1 MGPPVTTV
9 RTGAPRLRGRGLRA
23 CADGRGV
30 TCVRYGG
37 PPHIA
42 ARPLATLLSV
52 IAQPGRRLRSQLV
65 ALLAGSALLIAGC
78 GTGQRAQT
86 AVEVP
91 VVDGVQADVGALN
104 LRAVTV
110 VTPPGGSYAK
120 GGNAALQLYIVNNG
134 AVDRLVSVS
143 SPAAKSATVSE
154 NQLSAIQA
162 AELASIPSASPSAS
176 ASASASAGFSVA
188 LASGETTAIGAT
200 ASQPQITLLG
210 LTAPLYPAMSIPI
223 TFTFANAGPVT
234 VDVSVHLSTGG
245 VDAPT
250 LAVTHSSA
258 SQ

>member
-1 MGPPVTTV
+1 
-9 RTGAPRLRGRGLRA
+9 
-23 CADGRGV
+23 V

-162 AELASIPSASPSAS
+162 AELASIPSSSASPSAS

-223 TFTFANAGPVT
+223 TFTFANAGSVT
-234 VDVSVHLSTGG
+234 IPVSVHLSTGG

>member
-1 MGPPVTTV
+1 M
-9 RTGAPRLRGRGLRA
+9 
-23 CADGRGV
+23 

-65 ALLAGSALLIAGC
+65 AVLAGSALLLAGC

-86 AVEVP
+86 AVEAP

-104 LRAVTV
+104 LRAVSV

-134 AVDRLVSVS
+134 AADHLVSVS
-143 SPAAKSATVSE
+143 SPDAKSATVSE

-162 AELASIPSASPSAS
+162 AELASIPSTSASPSAS
-176 ASASASAGFSVA
+176 ASASAPAGFSIA
-188 LASGETTAIGAT
+188 LATGETTAIGVTAT
-200 ASQPQITLLG
+200 QPQITLLG

-234 VDVSVHLSTGG
+234 VAVSVHLSTGG